1 MKLRRIDR
9 FKRRPSDAHLLTPPD
24 INSFRYVLNC
34 SERLIAGWQPL
45 TQELAA
51 NGIQAP
57 PAARYAPPYPLAKL
71 VDTAVHSGVFDSLET
86 WEETGGLDRYA
97 RITRR
102 PKISPKLLANLTP
115 LQRQRLHAKP
125 TTTP

>member
-9 FKRRPSDAHLLTPPD
+9 FK
-24 INSFRYVLNC
+24 
-34 SERLIAGWQPL
+34 
-45 TQELAA
+45 
-51 NGIQAP
+51 
-57 PAARYAPPYPLAKL
+57 
-71 VDTAVHSGVFDSLET
+71 
-86 WEETGGLDRYA
+86 
-97 RITRR
+97 RR